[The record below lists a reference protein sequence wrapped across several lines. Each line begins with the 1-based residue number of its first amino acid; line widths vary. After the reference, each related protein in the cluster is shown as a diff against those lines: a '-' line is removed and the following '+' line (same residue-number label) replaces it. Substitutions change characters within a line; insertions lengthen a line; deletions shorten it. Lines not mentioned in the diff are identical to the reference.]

1 MGFVSKLKKTFEKK
15 KTMLRDGVY
24 VDISTDKLR
33 QDVEFILH
41 NLPKDLVKGIEILE
55 GIFDIETEPHQIIV
69 KSTMTTIE
77 IKRQIGKFIF
87 QKKRWEKQE
96 EITRKLFAEE
106 KVDLDMF
113 FEIYETRDYLR
124 VYENVCMDVFSVYYG
139 NESMNLDEIS
149 IAINSLYIKNLTD
162 KYTSKEQQSEMES
175 FINDLFNNQ

>member
-1 MGFVSKLKKTFEKK
+1 MGFVSKLKKKIEKK
-15 KTMLRDGVY
+15 KIMLKDGVY

-41 NLPKDLVKGIEILE
+41 NLPKDLVKGIEIIE
-55 GIFDIETEPHQIIV
+55 GIFDVEAEPHQIIV

-139 NESMNLDEIS
+139 NDSMNLDEIS

-162 KYTSKEQQSEMES
+162 KNVSKEQQSEMES
-175 FINDLFNNQ
+175 FINDLFDNQ